1 MVKGLSVFADHF
13 VGYGDQYIIIG
24 ATACSLAL
32 ELRDLEFRITKDI
45 DMVLIVEALST
56 DFVRAFWDFIREG
69 GYHNRKKS
77 SGSPQF
83 YRFDNPSDPNYP
95 QMIELFSRKPDILG
109 EGYNGHLGPI
119 PVEEELSSL
128 SAILL
133 DEDYY
138 SLIQTGRYDLDGL
151 SCLKPEYLIVLK
163 AKAWLDLKQQKLN
176 GVDIDSRDISKH
188 KNDVLRL
195 YQIIEPDTRLPLS
208 ENIKANMQTFLDL
221 IEQEPMALK
230 DLKIIR
236 TKPSDIIMS
245 LRKLYYLG

>member
-13 VGYGDQYIIIG
+13 GSFNNHYVIIG

-45 DMVLIVEALST
+45 DMVLIVEALSS
-56 DFVRAFWDFIREG
+56 DFVRAFWGFIRAG
-69 GYHNRKKS
+69 GYKNRKKS
-77 SGSPQF
+77 SGRPQF
-83 YRFDNPSDPNYP
+83 YRFDNPSDPIYP
-95 QMIELFSRKPDILG
+95 QMIEIFSRKPDILG
-109 EGYNGHLGPI
+109 EDYNGRLVSM

-138 SLIQTGRYDLDGL
+138 YLIQNGRYDLDGL

-195 YQIIEPDTRLPLS
+195 YQIIEPETRLHLS
-208 ENIKANMQTFLDL
+208 DSIKANMQTFVKLL
-221 IEQEPMALK
+221 EHESMALK
-230 DLKIIR
+230 DLKIVS
-236 TKPSDIIMS
+236 TKPNDFIMRLCDI
-245 LRKLYYLG
+245 YYLH